1 MEVVLGI
8 KKGMTRVFKGE
19 KSIPVTV
26 VEISDTV
33 VSHKDAQGFEL
44 GFGKSSSKDS
54 ALLGKY
60 KTVGYVPRL
69 REYFIGNCDL
79 NVGDKVD
86 ASTLPVGSLVE
97 VVATTKGK
105 GFAGV
110 VKRYG
115 FRGGPKTHGQSDRH
129 RAPGS
134 IGAGTTPGRV
144 LKGKRM
150 AGRMGGKQVTLKNK
164 ELVDLVDGYMLI
176 SGPIP
181 GSNGDKVVIKLQ
193 K

>member
-1 MEVVLGI
+1 MEVILGL

-19 KSIPVTV
+19 KSVPVTV
-26 VEISDTV
+26 VEISNTV
-33 VSHKDAQGFEL
+33 VSHKDKLGFEL
-44 GFGKSSSKDS
+44 SYGKSNKTDK
-54 ALLGKY
+54 ALVGKY
-60 KTVGYVPRL
+60 KAVGHIPKV
-69 REYFIGNCDL
+69 REYFLGETEM
-79 NVGDKVD
+79 NVGDKVTVE
-86 ASTLPVGSLVE
+86 SFPVGCMLE

-115 FRGGPKTHGQSDRH
+115 FKGGPKTHGQSDRH

-150 AGRMGGKQVTLKNK
+150 GGRMGHGQITLKNK
-164 ELVDLVDGYMLI
+164 ELVDLIDGYMLI

-181 GSNGDKVVIKLQ
+181 GANGDRVVIKLQ

>member
-1 MEVVLGI
+1 MEVLLGI
-8 KKGMTRVFKGE
+8 KRGMARVFKGE
-19 KSIPVTV
+19 KSVPVTV
-26 VEISDTV
+26 VEVSEPIISYKDT
-33 VSHKDAQGFEL
+33 QGFEL
-44 GFGKSSSKDS
+44 GLGKSNIKDK
-54 ALLGKY
+54 AILGKY
-60 KTVGYVPRL
+60 KTLGYIPRF
-69 REYFIGNCDL
+69 RHYFLGKCDM
-79 NVGDKVD
+79 NVGDKLDV
-86 ASTLPVGSLVE
+86 SSLSVGSLVE

-150 AGRMGGKQVTLKNK
+150 AGRMGSKQVTLKNK
-164 ELVDLVDGYMLI
+164 EIVDSIDNFVLI